1 MPGRKDLYAC
11 GRGSVQNLKPE
22 LVTEAFVRYL
32 GMDAEEVTFTHH
44 RLETFAESE
53 NTEGKM
59 ILVPLD
65 ALGTEI
71 V

>member
-11 GRGSVQNLKPE
+11 GSRKCPE
-22 LVTEAFVRYL
+22 LKAGAGHRSVCPLL
-32 GMDAEEVTFTHH
+32 GMDVEEVTFTHH

-53 NTEGKM
+53 DTEGKM